1 MFARRSKAAKAVLG
15 GGLAGAILGVGL
27 WINGGTNLL
36 SELVTKVGNGTLDLV
51 KEPAY
56 LVFFRWVFLVL
67 GLLLILL
74 LVLLGG
80 PAGALAAVSIGVL
93 VLVLV
98 LSV

>member
-1 MFARRSKAAKAVLG
+1 MLG

-36 SELVTKVGNGTLDLV
+36 SELVPKVGDGTLDLV
-51 KEPAY
+51 QEPAY
-56 LVFFRWVFLVL
+56 LVFFRWVYLIL

-74 LVLLGG
+74 LVLLRG
-80 PAGALAAVSIGVL
+80 PVGALAAVSVGVL